1 MKYSAIENAVE
12 KENLVI
18 PAVDGFRLA
27 ATLFRAP
34 SADEPLVIIAAATA
48 VQRSYY
54 EKFAQFLAQNGF
66 QALTFDYRGI
76 GRSRPENLKGF
87 HAEMHEWGTLDLAGV
102 INWITAI
109 VAPSPILLVGHSVAG
124 QIFPFAENNH
134 RVSAAYF
141 VASQSAYWKLW
152 NGKERA
158 TVFAL
163 WYFSISLA
171 TKLFGYLPGWVLGNG
186 EDLPAGVAREWAR
199 WARHPDYLLSY
210 DASVR
215 KKFQRVD
222 IPLKFVSFT
231 DDALIAPKRAVQ
243 AIASWY
249 GSADKEHRHIHPSDV
264 GAEAIGHFG
273 FFRESFRETLWQ
285 EALAWLQ
292 AHTFATGARTFMSAI
307 K

>member
-1 MKYSAIENAVE
+1 MKYSDIENAIE
-12 KENLVI
+12 KENLTI
-18 PAVDGFRLA
+18 SAVDGFRLA
-27 ATLFRAP
+27 ATLFRGRTD
-34 SADEPLVIIAAATA
+34 DEPLAIIAAATA

-66 QALTFDYRGI
+66 HALTFDYRGI
-76 GRSRPENLKGF
+76 GSSRPENHKGF
-87 HAEMHEWGTLDLAGV
+87 HAEMHEWGALDLAGV
-102 INWITAI
+102 IDWITAV
-109 VAPSPILLVGHSVAG
+109 VAPSQILLVGHSVAG
-124 QIFPFAENNH
+124 QIFPFAKNNH

-163 WYFSISLA
+163 WHFSIPLA

-199 WARHPDYLLSY
+199 WARHPDYLLSH
-210 DASVR
+210 DVSVW
-215 KKFQRVD
+215 KKFQRVN
-222 IPLKFVSFT
+222 IPLKFMSFT

-249 GSADKEHRHIHPSDV
+249 GSADKEYRHIHPKEI
-264 GAEAIGHFG
+264 GAKAIGHFG

-285 EALAWLQ
+285 EALAWLKTR
-292 AHTFATGARTFMSAI
+292 AFATAI
-307 K
+307 YTKS